1 MYPTITDLIKDLF
14 GLNIPLPIQTFG
26 FFVMI
31 AFIVSGYFLGE
42 ELKRKHTLGLLP
54 AIRAKQKIQEKA
66 NLVSYFVPAAIGF
79 LIGFKIIEGFMHYSD
94 LVANPQEFILS
105 LRGNVIGG
113 ILVMIYSVW
122 SKYKEDKAALEN
134 PNKNT
139 EPVFILPQHHVGN
152 IVIISV
158 VAGFLGAKIFHN
170 LENLNEFLSDPLG
183 SFVSFS
189 GLTFYGGLIVT
200 TIALYVYS
208 TKNQMYFPHVMDSAA
223 PALII
228 GYSIGRIGC
237 QLSGDGDWG
246 INNLAPKPNWMS
258 FLPDW
263 MWAFRFPHNVIGD
276 GIPIPGCEGPHCNQ
290 LQFPVYPTAFYE
302 TIMAFLIFLFLWA
315 IRKKIN
321 KPLVMFSIYLFLNG
335 SERFLI
341 EQIRV
346 NTEYNI
352 LGGIT
357 QAEIISFIFII
368 SGAVGFFYFRSK
380 ELKPPMMV

>member
-42 ELKRKHTLGLLP
+42 ELKRKHILGLLP

-105 LRGNVIGG
+105 SRGNVVGG
-113 ILVMIYSVW
+113 ILVMVYSVW
-122 SKYKEDKAALEN
+122 SKYKEDTAAIEN
-134 PNKNT
+134 PNKNS

-183 SFVSFS
+183 SLVSFS

-335 SERFLI
+335 CERFLI

-368 SGAVGFFYFRSK
+368 TGAVGFFYFRSK

>member
-1 MYPTITDLIKDLF
+1 
-14 GLNIPLPIQTFG
+14 
-26 FFVMI
+26 
-31 AFIVSGYFLGE
+31 
-42 ELKRKHTLGLLP
+42 
-54 AIRAKQKIQEKA
+54 
-66 NLVSYFVPAAIGF
+66 VPAAIGF
-79 LIGFKIIEGFMHYSD
+79 IIGFKVIEGFLYYSD

-105 LRGNVIGG
+105 SRGNVIGG
-113 ILVMIYSVW
+113 LLVMLYSVW

-134 PNKNT
+134 PNKNS

-170 LENLNEFLSDPLG
+170 LENLNEFLSDPVG
-183 SFVSFS
+183 SLVSFS

-200 TIALYVYS
+200 TIVLYVYS

-263 MWAFRFPHNVIGD
+263 IWAFRFPHNVIGD

-321 KPLVMFSIYLFLNG
+321 KPLVMFSTYLFLNG
-335 SERFLI
+335 CERFLI

-368 SGAVGFFYFRSK
+368 TGAVGFFYFRSK
-380 ELKPPMMV
+380 ELKPPMIV